1 MLHIVKAVA
10 FILLNIVD
18 LVRAV
23 VRVRRRTTSQFVS

>member
-23 VRVRRRTTSQFVS
+23 VRVRRRAASQFVS